1 MKNLKKDDHGRDA
14 IYWLV
19 AIFIYTVGC
28 AVYFGVAILLIE
40 FLNVYWGILVITP
53 VMGFII
59 PAPLL
64 AYQEIY
70 VERKY
75 RKEQEAR
82 AKRRERRLSE
92 IKAQAEKGFY

>member
-1 MKNLKKDDHGRDA
+1 MKNLKKDNHGRDV
-14 IYWLV
+14 IYWLL
-19 AIFIYTVGC
+19 AILIYAVGC

-40 FLNVYWGILVITP
+40 FLNVYWGILLITP
-53 VMGFII
+53 VMGFVI

-64 AYQEIY
+64 TYQEVY